1 MTGERR
7 PTFLFGPR
15 STKGIVLG
23 LNAPRLVAL
32 AAGLVAVVATMVVT
46 SSLLVGFVPATVV
59 SLYVWLPVSG
69 RSLAEWA
76 PVTGR
81 FLATLTL
88 RSVIW
93 TAPPDHTAVP
103 VIRPTGSPVVGGDGN
118 RELDRLP
125 HPDSPGQPTG
135 RGRRHRRGSPP
146 GAGSVRP
153 LLRPQTGRG
162 SGTNSSGANN
172 SIDKDRS
179 TGPAGRP
186 VDQSAPPGPASPL
199 RPRRLRPT

>member
-1 MTGERR
+1 MTSGERR

-32 AAGLVAVVATMVVT
+32 AAGLVAVVASMVVT
-46 SSLLVGFVPATVV
+46 SSLLIGFVPAAVV

-81 FLATLTL
+81 FLAALTL

-103 VIRPTGSPVVGGDGN
+103 VIRPAGSSVVGGDGV
-118 RELDRLP
+118 RDPGPPP
-125 HPDSPGQPTG
+125 HPGSPGQPTG
-135 RGRRHRRGSPP
+135 RGRRHRRGGQPA
-146 GAGSVRP
+146 AGSVRP
-153 LLRPQTGRG
+153 LLQPHTGQ
-162 SGTNSSGANN
+162 GARANGKAN
-172 SIDKDRS
+172 DDRS
-179 TGPAGRP
+179 TGPTGRP
-186 VDQSAPPGPASPL
+186 VDHSAPPGPASPL